1 MPDWP
6 RRMYGRGEG
15 GCLNGEAETSCGDGR
30 VGVRGAVVGVFGV
43 EAVGVGVVKGVEELE
58 P

>member
-1 MPDWP
+1 
-6 RRMYGRGEG
+6 MYGRGEG